1 MYGITISSKQVSSD
15 AETVLYDL
23 SRDGYRISS
32 EGFQLKNEETS
43 NWKMKWAGDGD
54 IINLHVQDQ

>member
-15 AETVLYDL
+15 AETLLYDL
-23 SRDGYRISS
+23 SRDEYRISS

-43 NWKMKWAGDGD
+43 N
-54 IINLHVQDQ
+54 